1 MLTPMTE
8 GDTDA
13 GRKCVKVGALGS
25 LLAALCCF
33 TPLLVLLLGFAGL
46 GALVVYLDYLLLPAL
61 GVFLV
66 TLFVGLWRLRHQG

>member
-1 MLTPMTE
+1 MIE
-8 GDTDA
+8 GSMNTA
-13 GRKCVKVGALGS
+13 RKCVKVGALGS

-46 GALVVYLDYLLLPAL
+46 GAFVAYLDYFLLPAL

-66 TLFVGLWRLRHQG
+66 TVLLGLWGLRRKG

>member
-1 MLTPMTE
+1 MTE
-8 GDTDA
+8 GSTDA
-13 GRKCVKVGALGS
+13 ARKCVKVGALGS

-46 GALVVYLDYLLLPAL
+46 GAFVAYLDYFLLPAL

-66 TLFVGLWRLRHQG
+66 TLFLGLWGLRREG

>member
-1 MLTPMTE
+1 MLTPIT
-8 GDTDA
+8 GGGTDTA
-13 GRKCVKVGALGS
+13 RKYVKVGALGS

-61 GVFLV
+61 GIFLV
-66 TLFVGLWRLRHQG
+66 TLFIGLWRLRHQE

>member
-1 MLTPMTE
+1 MNE
-8 GDTDA
+8 GSTNTA
-13 GRKCVKVGALGS
+13 RKCVKVGALGS

-46 GALVVYLDYLLLPAL
+46 GALVAYLDYFLLPAL

-66 TLFVGLWRLRHQG
+66 TVFLGLWGLRRKG